1 MSTSMEEQLEAE
13 LRKLERK
20 MIHIHGEQFEPDS
33 RPRCDVSRS
42 STFADVAVT
51 ERKRRDGERREVK
64 NKQNMYRDQ
73 LIKTYRPLLEEELRK
88 IDGNLPQVGTPAH
101 KKLLTKIRTQI
112 FVRVRSP
119 TLPPPP
125 SLCRVRACVR
135 ACVRARARDR
145 RSQQRHFS
153 CVARS
158 GSTWRCS
165 AGRLRAGPAGRSCR
179 RSRSR
184 RSRIWWT
191 QRPCTRRRRSSS
203 RATLPQAPSSG
214 SSFEHQRAAGS
225 GVLSYSTRIQRFC
238 RLPDFR
244 PHSLRPVPGSR

>member
-135 ACVRARARDR
+135 ACVRARARARPPLSAAPLLVR
-145 RSQQRHFS
+145 RAQR
-153 CVARS
+153 VDLEVQRWALEGGTS
-158 GSTWRCS
+158 GAELPSESVSTIANLVDAAS
-165 AGRLRAGPAGRSCR
+165 VHKEAAE
-179 RSRSR
+179 
-184 RSRIWWT
+184 
-191 QRPCTRRRRSSS
+191 Q
-203 RATLPQAPSSG
+203 
-214 SSFEHQRAAGS
+214 FESNFTTG
-225 GVLSYSTRIQRFC
+225 TKFW
-238 RLPDFR
+238 
-244 PHSLRPVPGSR
+244 

>member
-135 ACVRARARDR
+135 ARARATAAL
-145 RSQQRHFS
+145 S
-153 CVARS
+153 
-158 GSTWRCS
+158 S
-165 AGRLRAGPAGRSCR
+165 A
-179 RSRSR
+179 
-184 RSRIWWT
+184 T
-191 QRPCTRRRRSSS
+191 S
-203 RATLPQAPSSG
+203 RAS
-214 SSFEHQRAAGS
+214 RAAG
-225 GVLSYSTRIQRFC
+225 
-238 RLPDFR
+238 R
-244 PHSLRPVPGSR
+244 PGGAALGA